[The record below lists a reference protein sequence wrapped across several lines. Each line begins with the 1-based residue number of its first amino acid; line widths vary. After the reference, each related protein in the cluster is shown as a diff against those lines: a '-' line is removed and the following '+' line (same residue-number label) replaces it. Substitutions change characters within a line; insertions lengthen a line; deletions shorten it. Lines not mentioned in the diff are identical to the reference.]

1 MICQGVPLRFPNLKL
16 AFLQIGA
23 TWLPYYPNRLD
34 EHQERRAEYEMPL
47 LRKKRA
53 TLRLSDSPSDLYFD
67 IVSFDSGVI
76 PGNPFGGRGA
86 EDLSS
91 SQIIGCAVPGA
102 GHLFTLKGP
111 F

>member
-1 MICQGVPLRFPNLKL
+1 MGQPAPLTDL

-23 TWLPYYPNRLD
+23 TWLPYYLNRLD
-34 EHQERRAEYEMPL
+34 EHQERRAEYKMPL